1 MDHASI
7 AALVEIASQ
16 ILDSWIISNVIIII
30 LTLFTSARRA
40 NFHIDVGGKAEQQ
53 KSVVRDDVGVVD
65 QVLLATPH
73 DLHLAATLRWTP
85 PHVDRPVL
93 LLVDDG
99 DSREGLGVE
108 LVTALGLLHAGGG
121 GVDVATGPV
130 HHEEED
136 GCLEPL
142 GLLPGRSW
150 RIAQGVGWYLGGD
163 GSIDLLGGVQTVLS
177 SQDAQEVKVWQPTL
191 LKMWRFRSRRD
202 WAKTLPD
209 IPPQICSPQFGQ
221 TPHP

>member
-1 MDHASI
+1 M
-7 AALVEIASQ
+7 
-16 ILDSWIISNVIIII
+16 
-30 LTLFTSARRA
+30 
-40 NFHIDVGGKAEQQ
+40 GGKAEQQ

-65 QVLLATPH
+65 QVLLAPPH

-150 RIAQGVGWYLGGD
+150 RIAQGVGWYLGRD

-177 SQDAQEVKVWQPTL
+177 SQDAQEVKVRQPTL
-191 LKMWRFRSRRD
+191 LKMWRFRSRRH
-202 WAKTLPD
+202 WAKVLPD
-209 IPPQICSPQFGQ
+209 IPPQICSPQFGR